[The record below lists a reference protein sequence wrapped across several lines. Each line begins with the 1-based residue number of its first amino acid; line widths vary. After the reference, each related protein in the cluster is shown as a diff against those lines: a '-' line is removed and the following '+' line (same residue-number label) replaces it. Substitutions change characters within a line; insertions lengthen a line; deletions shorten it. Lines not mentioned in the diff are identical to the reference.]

1 MGDLTSVLSVL
12 SVLAC
17 WSSDADPHLS
27 TLTLDSSVL
36 SLSLLVGLRLPLA
49 RVASLYGLCRRELL
63 FEPLTWQIC
72 LGEVDV
78 MVCKASRSRLDSLQ
92 LRIEMG
98 KSLADKLLRK
108 LASELTLHPN
118 GASSVIYSYCV
129 MK

>member
-1 MGDLTSVLSVL
+1 MGDLTSVLVVL

-17 WSSDADPHLS
+17 WSSDADLHLS
-27 TLTLDSSVL
+27 TLTLGSSVL
-36 SLSLLVGLRLPLA
+36 LSLLVGLRLPLV

-78 MVCKASRSRLDSLQ
+78 MVCKASKSRLDSLQ

-108 LASELTLHPN
+108 LVSELTLHPN
-118 GASSVIYSYCV
+118 GASSFIYSYCV